1 MMQLLVS
8 IDHEIRGRTRDSTAE
23 IVCRTLLEHLPSCID
38 DGNATPVIQ
47 VEEVRADHLND
58 TTDALIGAERFVSGF
73 EDDVAQVG
81 IADILAGLRAAIRRE
96 RLRPYL
102 FDALKGLRAAAMG
115 FRIGVYRCEP
125 HLQVGDE
132 AVNMLSA
139 ALLDAERIIAEAEEL
154 THG

>member
-1 MMQLLVS
+1 MQILVS

-23 IVCRTLLEHLPSCID
+23 IVCRTLPEHLPSCTD
-38 DGNATPVIQ
+38 DGDATPVIQ

-73 EDDVAQVG
+73 EDDETQEG
-81 IADILAGLRAAIRRE
+81 IADILAGLRGAIRRE

-102 FDALKGLRAAAMG
+102 LDALKGLRAAAMG
-115 FRIGVYRCEP
+115 VRIGADRCEP

-139 ALLDAERIIAEAEEL
+139 ALLDADRAIAQAEDL
-154 THG
+154 THD